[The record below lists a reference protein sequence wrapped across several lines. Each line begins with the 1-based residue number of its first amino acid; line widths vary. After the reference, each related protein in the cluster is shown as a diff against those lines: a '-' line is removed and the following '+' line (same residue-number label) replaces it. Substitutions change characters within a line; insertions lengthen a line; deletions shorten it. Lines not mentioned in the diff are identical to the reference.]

1 MRKLNDKEM
10 LENLIRKLEDTSI
23 YGSLYRLN
31 VDSLVDEHF
40 VDEGKTYTR
49 KEVRNIM
56 DMTECEMARAILH
69 ACGID
74 DE

>member
-1 MRKLNDKEM
+1 MRKMTDKEM
-10 LENLIRKLEDTSI
+10 FENLVKKLEDTSI